1 MESIAALGLASNI
14 VQIIDFSSRIIAHGR
29 QVYKSAD
36 GRTTEHAV
44 LDDAARNLSELLNSL
59 RSFEKTQQE
68 RVATV
73 ANEQLIKLKL
83 ESEEAVAELQHA
95 LQRARVQ
102 NTGKS
107 RKWQSV
113 RQGLMSVRTNKEI
126 SALAVRLDN
135 IRRQIDTAVLVSIR
149 YSDWEARRTTR

>member
-14 VQIIDFSSRIIAHGR
+14 VQIIDFSSRIISHGR
-29 QVYKSAD
+29 EIYKSAD
-36 GRTTEHAV
+36 GRITEHAV
-44 LDDAARNLSELLNSL
+44 LDDAARHLSELLNSL
-59 RSFEKTQQE
+59 RNYEKTQKDRGAE
-68 RVATV
+68 VADK
-73 ANEQLIKLKL
+73 QLIRLKL
-83 ESEEAVAELQHA
+83 ESEEVVAELQHA
-95 LQRARVQ
+95 LQKARVQ

-126 SALAVRLDN
+126 SALGIRLDS

-149 YSDWEARRTTR
+149 YTE